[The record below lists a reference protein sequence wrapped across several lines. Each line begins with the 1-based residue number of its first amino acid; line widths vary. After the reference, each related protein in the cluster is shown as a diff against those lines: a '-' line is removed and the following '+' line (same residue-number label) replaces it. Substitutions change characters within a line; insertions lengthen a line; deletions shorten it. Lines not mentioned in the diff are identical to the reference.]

1 MKCVEDI
8 ISRWIDRMGAVF
20 FPDKIKQFPIIWLI
34 IFWCQTLA
42 QSFRIGGIILSF
54 VSAAGAK
61 LADINSLF
69 SINTRLSQL
78 PEEYHMDFLYKIGN
92 ILQI

>member
-8 ISRWIDRMGAVF
+8 ISGWIDRVGAVF
-20 FPDKIKQFPIIWLI
+20 FPDKIKQFPII
-34 IFWCQTLA
+34 CSGAKTLA